1 MEVNVIKP
9 SRVCARFLF
18 SAVTLLVCSVSL
30 SALGQQGDGTPPI
43 VDEAG
48 AVLVLKQLDAAIV
61 RMHQF
66 DDPTEMVKDITDAAC
81 AITAYLL
88 RDDIIGAL
96 KDLPSDLKRRT
107 DGQVAIRWDIDDFL
121 EFVDVELY
129 FIRSL
134 VPGISELTLT
144 WLESRLWSF
153 WSTTPNG
160 IDISAVTSNFLTPS
174 DIVTINNTVCG
185 NSDRIGPRAAFYRVL
200 STLEFAGGVGLVVLD
215 ATPLVA
221 AAPPAAASSIL
232 LGGMTAKSGYE
243 SMKYWFSRD

>member
-1 MEVNVIKP
+1 MIKP
-9 SRVCARFLF
+9 SRVRGRLLF
-18 SAVTLLVCSVSL
+18 AAVTLLVCEVSL
-30 SALGQQGDGTPPI
+30 SALGKQGDGTPPI
-43 VDEAG
+43 VDEEG
-48 AVLVLKQLDAAIV
+48 ATLVLEQLDAAIV

-66 DDPTEMVKDITDAAC
+66 DDPTEMFKDITDAAC

-88 RDDIIGAL
+88 HDDILDAL
-96 KDLPSDLKRRT
+96 EDLPSDLKARMY
-107 DGQVAIRWDIDDFL
+107 GQVAITWDINEFK
-121 EFVDVELY
+121 EFVAVELD

-160 IDISAVTSNFLTPS
+160 IDISAVTSNYLTPA

-185 NSDRIGPRAAFYRVL
+185 NRDEIGRRTAFYRVL
-200 STLEFAGGVGLVVLD
+200 STLEFASGVGLVVLD

-221 AAPPAAASSIL
+221 AAPPAVAASIL